1 MLELL
6 SQHITKINRIINS
19 CTTLEHVESAKQVIR
34 NFIDYWKVKKVSTKT
49 IRHYLHHFNTL
60 IYFKLR
66 LINYNE

>member
-34 NFIDYWKVKKVSTKT
+34 NFVDYWKVKKVSTKT
-49 IRHYLHHFNTL
+49 LRHYLHHFNTL
-60 IYFKLR
+60 IYFKLK

>member
-34 NFIDYWKVKKVSTKT
+34 NFVDYWKLKKVNTKT

-60 IYFKLR
+60 IYFKLK

>member
-19 CTTLEHVESAKQVIR
+19 CTTFEHIESARQAVK
-34 NFIDYWKVKKVSTKT
+34 NFIDYWKTKKISTKT
-49 IRHYLHHFNTL
+49 LRHYLQHFNTL

>member
-6 SQHITKINRIINS
+6 SQHITKINKIINS
-19 CTTLEHVESAKQVIR
+19 CTTLEHVASARQVVK
-34 NFIDYWKVKKVSTKT
+34 NFIDYWKVKKISTKT
-49 IRHYLHHFNTL
+49 LRHYLHHFNTL

>member
-6 SQHITKINRIINS
+6 SQHITKINKIINS

-34 NFIDYWKVKKVSTKT
+34 NFVDYWKVKKVSTKT
-49 IRHYLHHFNTL
+49 IRHYLYHFNTL
-60 IYFKLR
+60 IYFKLK

>member
-19 CTTLEHVESAKQVIR
+19 CVTLEHIESAKQVIR
-34 NFIDYWKVKKVSTKT
+34 NFVDYWKVKKISTKT

-60 IYFKLR
+60 IYFKLK

>member
-34 NFIDYWKVKKVSTKT
+34 NFVDYWKVKKVSTKT
-49 IRHYLHHFNTL
+49 LRHYLHHFNTL

>member
-19 CTTLEHVESAKQVIR
+19 CTTLEHIESTRQVIK
-34 NFIDYWKVKKVSTKT
+34 NFIDYWKLKKISTKT
-49 IRHYLHHFNTL
+49 LRHYLHHFNTL
-60 IYFKLR
+60 IYFKLK

>member
-19 CTTLEHVESAKQVIR
+19 CTTLEHVESARQVIR
-34 NFIDYWKVKKVSTKT
+34 NFVDYWKVKKVSTKT
-49 IRHYLHHFNTL
+49 LRHYLHHFNTL
-60 IYFKLR
+60 IYFKLK